1 MSNEEQSINMI
12 KFVIIGDKS
21 VGKTSIITRLVKD
34 KFEQEYQPTSIIDTN
49 KYRITTINN
58 YVLKIVDT
66 PGSKQFSKSIIKEFD
81 KTNFIFIVFDIT
93 NKNSFDS
100 VNGLIND
107 CELHKNRDKLQ
118 LILIGN
124 KSDLE
129 QERKVK
135 KEEAKQF
142 AEEKCMK
149 YYETSALNK
158 ENIQKIFDDSVN
170 IYIQS
175 LNYTENNPNTT
186 HTLNIESGLKIN
198 INRKGE
204 EINGKNKNCCIC
216 SIF

>member
-21 VGKTSIITRLVKD
+21 VGKTSMITRFVKD
-34 KFEQEYQPTSIIDTN
+34 KFEKECPPTSIIDTN
-49 KYRITTINN
+49 KYRISNINN
-58 YVLKIVDT
+58 YVINIVDT

-81 KTNFIFIVFDIT
+81 KTNFVFIIFDIT
-93 NKNSFDS
+93 NEDSFES
-100 VNGLIND
+100 VNGWIND
-107 CELHKNRDKLQ
+107 CELNKNRDNLQ

-186 HTLNIESGLKIN
+186 NTLNIESCLEIQ

>member
-66 PGSKQFSKSIIKEFD
+66 PGSKQFSKFIIKEFD
-81 KTNFIFIVFDIT
+81 KTNFVFIVFDIT

-100 VNGLIND
+100 VNGWIND
-107 CELHKNRDKLQ
+107 CELNKNRDKLQ

-135 KEEAKQF
+135 KEEAK
-142 AEEKCMK
+142 
-149 YYETSALNK
+149 
-158 ENIQKIFDDSVN
+158 
-170 IYIQS
+170 
-175 LNYTENNPNTT
+175 
-186 HTLNIESGLKIN
+186 
-198 INRKGE
+198 
-204 EINGKNKNCCIC
+204 
-216 SIF
+216 